1 MYFLLIYR
9 FYVGCEHCSNWFH
22 GDCVGVTEEMSKTME
37 EYVCPDCRR
46 AEETQELYCLC
57 RQPYDNSQYVLLISI
72 LFFFNSYI
80 NKPHYNV

>member
-1 MYFLLIYR
+1 MYVLLLLDYR

-37 EYVCPDCRR
+37 EYVCSECRR

-57 RQPYDNSQYVLLISI
+57 RQPYDNSQYVLLH
-72 LFFFNSYI
+72 LET
-80 NKPHYNV
+80 